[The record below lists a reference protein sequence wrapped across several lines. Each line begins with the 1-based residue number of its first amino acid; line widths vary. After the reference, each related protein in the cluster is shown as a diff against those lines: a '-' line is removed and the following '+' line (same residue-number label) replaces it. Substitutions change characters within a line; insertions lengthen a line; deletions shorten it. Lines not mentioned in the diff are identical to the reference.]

1 MNANPT
7 NMTKRRFPMS
17 TLSVASFFQVIPG
30 FFCLLCLWPTT
41 YRGCNGI
48 ACHKIVPV
56 LERQSSHRFV
66 LELERQSNHR
76 IALVLSGRLYPLI
89 LTGSTWAVNRVWFFN
104 IPRLSKKMAAMPP
117 ANPSRMDETK
127 KAMANGHPKIP
138 AL

>member
-17 TLSVASFFQVIPG
+17 TLSEASFFQVIPG
-30 FFCLLCLWPTT
+30 FFVFFASGPQHTVDVTRSHPQDCT
-41 YRGCNGI
+41 GVG
-48 ACHKIVPV
+48 AA
-56 LERQSSHRFV
+56 EQSQDCTGT
-66 LELERQSNHR
+66 E
-76 IALVLSGRLYPLI
+76 RLYSPII